1 MTIPHTS
8 TYCSNTTASN
18 AQRIDAGPV
27 SVWYSYRTAVAIQI
41 DDGPI
46 VVRKNEWGPT
56 TGKHLNAIDG
66 GDKST
71 RVDATQF
78 AEWYLLASAR
88 LEVAP

>member
-1 MTIPHTS
+1 MTIPHAW
-8 TYCSNTTASN
+8 TYCNNTTASN

-27 SVWYSYRTAVAIQI
+27 SVWYSYRTVVAIQI

-66 GDKST
+66 GDKAS
-71 RVDATQF
+71 RVDAAAF
-78 AEWYLLASAR
+78 GEVYALASAR
-88 LEVAP
+88 LEVAR